1 MRLRKNYSISAQNS
15 LSHVLPRRFFR
26 KAAVQSL
33 FEIQWEAL
41 FYSSKNYVSTI
52 RAKKLSRIQNLTTF
66 VKILAEKSVVE
77 STHNLEETMRK
88 NHGDKRFFLWNICT
102 CSYFFL
108 SFFYVLIVIFFF
120 FYVLIVIFFH

>member
-102 CSYFFL
+102 CSYFFIIFL
-108 SFFYVLIVIFFF
+108 CVHCHFLFFYVLIVIFFN
-120 FYVLIVIFFH
+120 